1 MFDIGF
7 WELCLIGVV
16 ALLIL
21 GPDRLPGVART
32 AGLWIGRA
40 RRFMS
45 DVKADI
51 DKELKSD
58 ELRAIKDIGRNLQDT
73 TKDLQDVGGE
83 LNENVVSDD
92 TLAEAINESAVATG
106 GETAAS
112 SHATSTQPPSKK
124 NAGAG

>member
-1 MFDIGF
+1 MFDVGF
-7 WELCLIGVV
+7 WELALIGVV

-21 GPDRLPGVART
+21 GPERLPTVART

-51 DKELKSD
+51 DNELKSE
-58 ELRAIKDIGRNLQDT
+58 ELRAIKDIGA
-73 TKDLQDVGGE
+73 DLKEASREMHDVSSE

-92 TLAEAINESAVATG
+92 TLAEAINESAG
-106 GETAAS
+106 SENEDAAD
-112 SHATSTQPPSKK
+112 QPTESVEAPSKE

>member
-21 GPDRLPGVART
+21 GPERLPTVART
-32 AGLWIGRA
+32 AGLWLGRA
-40 RRFMS
+40 RRFMT

-51 DKELKSD
+51 DNELKNE
-58 ELRAIKDIGRNLQDT
+58 ELRAIKDIGVDLKDT
-73 TKDLQDVGGE
+73 TRELHDVGTE

-92 TLAEAINESAVATG
+92 TLAEAINASAAAGNEDAPDQPAESAKT
-106 GETAAS
+106 
-112 SHATSTQPPSKK
+112 PSKD

>member
-21 GPDRLPGVART
+21 GPERLPSVART

-40 RRFMS
+40 RRFMA

-58 ELRAIKDIGRNLQDT
+58 ELSAMKDIGRNLQDT
-73 TKDLQDVGGE
+73 TKELRDLGGQ
-83 LNENVVSDD
+83 LNENIVSDD
-92 TLAEAINESAVATG
+92 TLAEAINESAG
-106 GETAAS
+106 SPGSGAAAEHADTSAQS
-112 SHATSTQPPSKK
+112 SSKK

>member
-21 GPDRLPGVART
+21 GPERLPSLART

-40 RRFMS
+40 RRFLS
-45 DVKADI
+45 DLKVDI

-58 ELRAIKDIGRNLQDT
+58 ELRAMKNIGS
-73 TKDLQDVGGE
+73 DLKNASRELHDVSSE

-92 TLAEAINESAVATG
+92 TLAEAINESAG
-106 GETAAS
+106 SESKDAADQPAKS
-112 SHATSTQPPSKK
+112 VKAPSTE

>member
-21 GPDRLPGVART
+21 GPERLPTVART

-40 RRFMS
+40 RRFMA
-45 DVKADI
+45 DVKTDI
-51 DKELKSD
+51 DNELKSE
-58 ELRAIKDIGRNLQDT
+58 ELRAIKDIGTDL
-73 TKDLQDVGGE
+73 KDASRELHDVGSE
-83 LNENVVSDD
+83 LNEDVVSDD
-92 TLAEAINESAVATG
+92 TLAEAINESAGSENEDAV
-106 GETAAS
+106 E
-112 SHATSTQPPSKK
+112 QPAESVKAPSKE

>member
-21 GPDRLPGVART
+21 GPERLPTVART
-32 AGLWIGRA
+32 AGLWVGRA
-40 RRFMS
+40 RRFMA

-51 DKELKSD
+51 DNELKSE
-58 ELRAIKDIGRNLQDT
+58 ELRAIKDIGADL
-73 TKDLQDVGGE
+73 KDASRELDDVSSE

-92 TLAEAINESAVATG
+92 TLAEAINESAG
-106 GETAAS
+106 PENEDAAD
-112 SHATSTQPPSKK
+112 QPAESGKARSKE
-124 NAGAG
+124 NADEG

>member
-21 GPDRLPGVART
+21 GPERLPTVART
-32 AGLWIGRA
+32 AGLWIGRM
-40 RRFMS
+40 RRFMA

-51 DKELKSD
+51 DKELKSE
-58 ELRAIKDIGRNLQDT
+58 ELRTFKDIGA
-73 TKDLQDVGGE
+73 DLKNAARELDDVSSE
-83 LNENVVSDD
+83 LNTNVVSDD
-92 TLAEAINESAVATG
+92 TLTEAINQSVGSEDQDAPAQAAESG
-106 GETAAS
+106 K
-112 SHATSTQPPSKK
+112 ATSKE